1 MLFERAPAGA
11 IIAGPLDLMSRDRQ
25 SVTRAL
31 WGNPRTSAVLA
42 STAAPV
48 AALGQRPASTG
59 AVRRIAVAPPSGR
72 CATVWAHVRLA
83 RAETLLAFVGT
94 FVGAGLVGFEGPPAL
109 VVAVAASNMLLSS
122 ASMMFNDWHDVEEDR
137 INRPDRPIPSG
148 QVPRDRAL
156 VMSATL
162 YVVALV
168 VAVIAGLPFGLGAAA
183 VIGLSIIYTWRL
195 KAIPVLGHGVT
206 ALLSG
211 YPLLCW
217 MSVARFEDSV
227 YLAFTAGYVV
237 AGIGK
242 EVVRTAA
249 DAPGDAAAGIRTVA
263 TLRGGRSA
271 NRIGAGVVAV
281 ALMVGWL
288 PILLGDAGIAFAVAL
303 TLGTIAALMFG
314 VPRLS
319 GPPRES
325 SRQLIFLARA
335 IMVLLVLAVTVDLVR
350 AGWSLF

>member
-1 MLFERAPAGA
+1 
-11 IIAGPLDLMSRDRQ
+11 MSQEQPQ
-25 SVTRAL
+25 SVTRPL
-31 WGNPRTSAVLA
+31 WPDPRTSAVLA

-48 AALGQRPASTG
+48 AALTQRPVSTG
-59 AVRRIAVAPPSGR
+59 AARSIAVAPAAGR
-72 CATVWAHVRLA
+72 GAKLWGHIRLA

-94 FVGAGLVGFEGPPAL
+94 FVGAGLVGFEGPSAL

-156 VMSATL
+156 VMGATL

-168 VAVIAGLPFGLGAAA
+168 VAAIAGLPFGLGAAA

-195 KAIPVLGHGVT
+195 KAVPVLGHSIT

-211 YPLLCW
+211 YPLVCW

-227 YLAFTAGYVV
+227 YLAFTVGYVV

-281 ALMVGWL
+281 AVIVGWI
-288 PILLGDAGIAFAVAL
+288 PILLGDAGVAYAVTL
-303 TLGTIAALMFG
+303 TLGTAAALIFG

-319 GPPRES
+319 RPPRES

-335 IMVLLVLAVTVDLVR
+335 IMVLLVLAITVDLVR
-350 AGWSLF
+350 AGWSPF

>member
-1 MLFERAPAGA
+1 
-11 IIAGPLDLMSRDRQ
+11 MSREQQ
-25 SVTRAL
+25 SVTRAR
-31 WGNPRTSAVLA
+31 WGNPRTSAALA

-48 AALGQRPASTG
+48 AVPGHRPASTG
-59 AVRRIAVAPPSGR
+59 AAWRIATAPQSGR

-94 FVGAGLVGFEGPPAL
+94 FVGAGLVGFKGPSAL
-109 VVAVAASNMLLSS
+109 VVAVAVSNMLLSS

-148 QVPRDRAL
+148 QVPRARAL
-156 VMSATL
+156 VMSAL
-162 YVVALV
+162 LFVAALV
-168 VAVIAGLPFGLGAAA
+168 VAVVAGLPFALGAAA
-183 VIGLSIIYTWRL
+183 VIGLSITYTRRF
-195 KAIPVLGHGVT
+195 KAIPVLGHSVT

-217 MSVARFEDSV
+217 MPVARFEDSV

-249 DAPGDAAAGIRTVA
+249 DAPGDGAAGIRTVA

-281 ALMVGWL
+281 ALLVGWI
-288 PILLGDAGIAFAVAL
+288 PILLGDAGIAFAIAL
-303 TLGTIAALMFG
+303 TLGTIAALTVG
-314 VPRLS
+314 VPRLG

-325 SRQLIFLARA
+325 SRQLILLARA

>member
-1 MLFERAPAGA
+1 
-11 IIAGPLDLMSRDRQ
+11 MSREQQ

-31 WGNPRTSAVLA
+31 WGTPRGSAALA

-48 AALGQRPASTG
+48 VALGHRPAPTG
-59 AVRRIAVAPPSGR
+59 AAGHIVRAPHARR

-83 RAETLLAFVGT
+83 RAETLLTFVGT
-94 FVGAGLVGFEGPPAL
+94 FVGAGLVGFEGPAAL

-122 ASMMFNDWHDVEEDR
+122 ASMMFNDWHDVEEDG

-148 QVPRDRAL
+148 QVPRGRAL

-162 YVVALV
+162 CGVALV
-168 VAVIAGLPFGLGAAA
+168 VAAIAGLSFGLGAAA
-183 VIGLSIIYTWRL
+183 VVGLSIMYTWRL
-195 KAIPVLGHGVT
+195 KAIPVLGHGVA

-211 YPLLCW
+211 YPLVCW
-217 MSVARFEDSV
+217 MPVARFEDSV
-227 YLAFTAGYVV
+227 YLAFTVGYVV

-249 DAPGDAAAGIRTVA
+249 DAPGDAGAGIRTVA

-281 ALMVGWL
+281 ALIVGWI
-288 PILLGDAGIAFAVAL
+288 PILLGDAGISYAVTL
-303 TLGTIAALMFG
+303 TLGTAAALMFG

-335 IMVLLVLAVTVDLVR
+335 IMVLLVLAITVDLVR
-350 AGWSLF
+350 AGWSPF